1 MEKFI
6 NYDRTT
12 TTIKPETFT
21 IKPETLTI
29 KINDLSHFK
38 FALSDEDIKAYK
50 KSGNLMMDIAK
61 TGGEAM
67 ARAIG
72 NTYPG
77 NFGVGTDEACR
88 MISSVSS
95 KPAKDINK
103 DWNNFLLEMI
113 EATVSQESH
122 LGDNLKQQC
131 LDYLKEIKEREK
143 KEGRL

>member
-1 MEKFI
+1 MKPLERFI
-6 NYDRTT
+6 KYDRTT
-12 TTIKPETFT
+12 TTIKPET
-21 IKPETLTI
+21 LTV
-29 KINDLSHFK
+29 KTNDLSPFK

-50 KSGNLMMDIAK
+50 KLGNLMMDIAK
-61 TGGEAM
+61 AGGEAM

-88 MISSVSS
+88 MVGRISS
-95 KPAKDINK
+95 KPTKDINK
-103 DWNNFLLEMI
+103 DWKKFLLETI
-113 EATVSQESH
+113 EATVAQEPH

-131 LDYLKEIKEREK
+131 LDYLKEIKEIEM

>member
-1 MEKFI
+1 MYRQL

-12 TTIKPETFT
+12 TTIKPET
-21 IKPETLTI
+21 LTV
-29 KINDLSHFK
+29 KTSDLSPFK
-38 FALSDEDIKAYK
+38 FTLSDEDIKAYK
-50 KSGNLMMDIAK
+50 KFGDLMRDIAK

-88 MISSVSS
+88 MVGRISS
-95 KPAKDINK
+95 KPTKDINK

-113 EATVSQESH
+113 EATIYQEPH
-122 LGDNLKQQC
+122 LGDNLKKQC

>member
-1 MEKFI
+1 MDRQLK
-6 NYDRTT
+6 YDRTT
-12 TTIKPETFT
+12 TTIKPET
-21 IKPETLTI
+21 LTV
-29 KINDLSHFK
+29 KTGDLSPFK
-38 FALSDEDIKAYK
+38 FTLSDEDIKAYK
-50 KSGNLMMDIAK
+50 KLGNLMMDIAK

-88 MISSVSS
+88 MISKVSS
-95 KPAKDINK
+95 KPTKDINK
-103 DWNNFLLEMI
+103 DWNNFLLDMI
-113 EATVSQESH
+113 EATVAQETH

-143 KEGRL
+143 KEGIL

>member
-1 MEKFI
+1 MDRQLK
-6 NYDRTT
+6 YDRTT
-12 TTIKPETFT
+12 TTIKPET
-21 IKPETLTI
+21 LTI
-29 KINDLSHFK
+29 KTNDLSPFK
-38 FALSDEDIKAYK
+38 FTLSDEDIKAYK
-50 KSGNLMMDIAK
+50 KLGNLMRDIAK

-88 MISSVSS
+88 MIGNVSS
-95 KPAKDINK
+95 KPTKDINK

-113 EATVSQESH
+113 EATVTQEPRI
-122 LGDNLKQQC
+122 GDNLKQQC

>member
-1 MEKFI
+1 MDRQLK
-6 NYDRTT
+6 YDRTT
-12 TTIKPETFT
+12 TTIR
-21 IKPETLTI
+21 PETLTI
-29 KINDLSHFK
+29 KTNDLSPFK
-38 FALSDEDIKAYK
+38 FALTDEDIKSFK
-50 KSGNLMMDIAK
+50 NFGDLMRDIAK

-77 NFGVGTDEACR
+77 NFGVGTDEACS
-88 MISSVSS
+88 MIGKVSS
-95 KPAKDINK
+95 KPTKDINK
-103 DWNNFLLEMI
+103 DWKNFLLEMI
-113 EATVSQESH
+113 EATVSKEPH

>member
-1 MEKFI
+1 MDRQL

-12 TTIKPETFT
+12 TTIR
-21 IKPETLTI
+21 PETLTV
-29 KINDLSHFK
+29 KTSDLSHFK
-38 FALSDEDIKAYK
+38 FTLTDEDIKAFK
-50 KSGNLMMDIAK
+50 KFGDLVRDIAK

-67 ARAIG
+67 ARTIG

-88 MISSVSS
+88 MIGRISS
-95 KPAKDINK
+95 KPTKDINK
-103 DWNNFLLEMI
+103 DWKKFLLETI
-113 EATVSQESH
+113 EATVAQEPH

-131 LDYLKEIKEREK
+131 LDYLKEIKEREM

>member
-1 MEKFI
+1 MDRQLK
-6 NYDRTT
+6 YDRTT
-12 TTIKPETFT
+12 TTMGPVG
-21 IKPETLTI
+21 PETLTI
-29 KINDLSHFK
+29 KTNDLSPFK
-38 FALSDEDIKAYK
+38 FTLSDEDIKDYK
-50 KSGNLMMDIAK
+50 KLGNLMIDIAK

-67 ARAIG
+67 AKAIG

-88 MISSVSS
+88 MIGSVSS
-95 KPAKDINK
+95 KPTKDINK

-113 EATVSQESH
+113 EATVSQEPH

>member
-1 MEKFI
+1 MDRQLK
-6 NYDRTT
+6 YDRTT
-12 TTIKPETFT
+12 TTIKPET
-21 IKPETLTI
+21 LTV
-29 KINDLSHFK
+29 KTNDLSPFK
-38 FALSDEDIKAYK
+38 FELSDEDIKAYK
-50 KSGNLMMDIAK
+50 KLGNLMIDIAK

-67 ARAIG
+67 ARVIG

-88 MISSVSS
+88 MIGSISS
-95 KPAKDINK
+95 KPTKDIDK
-103 DWNNFLLEMI
+103 DWKNFLLEMI
-113 EATVSQESH
+113 EATVAQGPH

>member
-1 MEKFI
+1 MERQLK
-6 NYDRTT
+6 YDRTT
-12 TTIKPETFT
+12 TTIKPETLTVKTNDLTPF
-21 IKPETLTI
+21 KFTLT
-29 KINDLSHFK
+29 
-38 FALSDEDIKAYK
+38 DEDIKAYK
-50 KSGNLMMDIAK
+50 KLGNLMMDIAK

-88 MISSVSS
+88 MVGRISS
-95 KPAKDINK
+95 KPTKDINK

-113 EATVSQESH
+113 EATVYQEPH

>member
-1 MEKFI
+1 MERQLK
-6 NYDRTT
+6 YDRTT
-12 TTIKPETFT
+12 TTIR
-21 IKPETLTI
+21 PETLTI
-29 KINDLSHFK
+29 KTNDLSHFK
-38 FALSDEDIKAYK
+38 FALSDEDIKAFK
-50 KSGNLMMDIAK
+50 KFGDLMRDIAR
-61 TGGEAM
+61 TGGESM

-77 NFGVGTDEACR
+77 NFGVCTDEACR
-88 MISSVSS
+88 MIGSISS
-95 KPAKDINK
+95 KPTKDINK

-113 EATVSQESH
+113 EATVYQEPH

>member
-1 MEKFI
+1 MERQL

-12 TTIKPETFT
+12 TTIKPET
-21 IKPETLTI
+21 LTV
-29 KINDLSHFK
+29 KTDDLSPFK

-50 KSGNLMMDIAK
+50 KFGDLMQDIAK

-67 ARAIG
+67 ARVIG

-77 NFGVGTDEACR
+77 NFGVGTDEACH
-88 MISSVSS
+88 MIGNVSS
-95 KPAKDINK
+95 KPTKDINK

-113 EATVSQESH
+113 EATVYQEPH

>member
-1 MEKFI
+1 MDRQL

-12 TTIKPETFT
+12 TTIKPET
-21 IKPETLTI
+21 LTV
-29 KINDLSHFK
+29 KTSDLSPFK
-38 FALSDEDIKAYK
+38 FALSDEDIKAFK
-50 KSGNLMMDIAK
+50 KFGDLMRDIAK

-72 NTYPG
+72 NSCPG
-77 NFGVGTDEACR
+77 NFGVGTDDHC
-88 MISSVSS
+88 IVGKISS
-95 KPAKDINK
+95 KPTKDINK
-103 DWNNFLLEMI
+103 DWKNFLLEMI
-113 EATVSQESH
+113 EATVAQEPY

>member
-1 MEKFI
+1 MDRQL

-12 TTIKPETFT
+12 TTIKPET
-21 IKPETLTI
+21 LTV
-29 KINDLSHFK
+29 KTNDLSPFK
-38 FALSDEDIKAYK
+38 FTLTDEDIKDFEK
-50 KSGNLMMDIAK
+50 FGDLMRDIAK

-72 NTYPG
+72 NSCQG
-77 NFGVGTDEACR
+77 NFGVGTDDHC
-88 MISSVSS
+88 MVGNISS
-95 KPAKDINK
+95 KPTKDINK
-103 DWNNFLLEMI
+103 DWKKFLLEII
-113 EATVSQESH
+113 EATVSQEPH

>member
-1 MEKFI
+1 MDRQLK
-6 NYDRTT
+6 YDRTT
-12 TTIKPETFT
+12 TTIRPE
-21 IKPETLTI
+21 ILTV
-29 KINDLSHFK
+29 KTSDLSPFK

-50 KSGNLMMDIAK
+50 KFGDIMQDIAK

-67 ARAIG
+67 ARVIG

-77 NFGVGTDEACR
+77 NFGVGTDEACH
-88 MISSVSS
+88 MIGNVSS
-95 KPAKDINK
+95 KPTKDINK

-113 EATVSQESH
+113 EATVYQEPH